1 MDIVAD
7 LSSLESDLT
16 AKMTVNAKTETAGQ
30 GSFALKI
37 GPWVLRLAVAF
48 IFVSSGLEKFGIG
61 PGQEWVSIF
70 AKIGLGDWF
79 RYFTGV
85 LEVAGGVLLI
95 VPHAAKVGAGLLVL
109 CMAGAIVCHVFILGD
124 PFSSI
129 INLGLIVAILGAAH
143 ERKPDAEDMT
153 TLQLR

>member
-1 MDIVAD
+1 MEKQ
-7 LSSLESDLT
+7 SS
-16 AKMTVNAKTETAGQ
+16 
-30 GSFALKI
+30 ALNI

-61 PGQEWVSIF
+61 PGQEWIRIF

-79 RYFTGV
+79 RYFTGA
-85 LEVAGGVLLI
+85 LEIAGGVLLMI
-95 VPHAAKVGAGLLVL
+95 PLTARAGAGLLLL

-129 INLGLIVAILGAAH
+129 INLGLIVAILAAA
-143 ERKPDAEDMT
+143 RQRRSEDEKMT
-153 TLQLR
+153 TLELR